1 MKCLKKVFFMVIL
14 LLLLTGCW
22 DKVELEDRAF
32 VYGIAIDT
40 AEKQS
45 EIKLTSQLIVPSQLS
60 TLGGGGG
67 SGPAFRNLSVTGETI
82 IDTNREMIKQTS
94 RVPDPTH
101 IKVIL
106 FSEDIVKQPT
116 LFKEYID
123 LFLREKDMRRGIL
136 IAVASGEAGE
146 LLSVEPQH
154 EKIPTQYIGRLLETK
169 GNLETIE
176 SIRVGDIQEKLLER
190 ESFPLPVIEKL
201 DSKSVNYV
209 GIAIYNGKKDQMVGL
224 LKGDEAKGL
233 SVLIEEKN
241 TGTLNINVEGKSST
255 VELLKINHK
264 ITLVNNNPNNFEF
277 KISLKII
284 GTIAEQFGNQDV
296 MNAEVHDK
304 FQLGLEQKI
313 HEITTKAVEKLQKD
327 YKTDVLELG
336 PYLHHYHPKV
346 WEQTKD
352 NWEFGENNFSK
363 SKINFDIHVMIERP
377 GTINKTSDRNENRQ

>member
-1 MKCLKKVFFMVIL
+1 MKCLKKVSFMVIL

-32 VYGIAIDT
+32 VYGIAIDA

-45 EIKLTSQLIVPSQLS
+45 EIKLTSQLVVPSQLT

-67 SGPAFRNLSVTGETI
+67 SGPAFRNLSITGETI
-82 IDTNREMIKQTS
+82 IDSNREMIKQTS

-106 FSEDIVKQPT
+106 FSEDIIKQPT
-116 LFKEYID
+116 IFKEHID

-136 IAVASGEAGE
+136 IAVTSGEAGE
-146 LLSVEPQH
+146 LLFVEPQH

-176 SIRVGDIQEKLLER
+176 SIRIGDIQEKLSER
-190 ESFPLPVIEKL
+190 ESFPLPLLEKL

-209 GIAIYNGKKDQMVGL
+209 GIAIYNGKKEQMVGI

-233 SVLIEEKN
+233 SILIEKNN
-241 TGTLNINVEGKSST
+241 TGTLNIKVEDKT
-255 VELLKINHK
+255 ATIELLKMKHK
-264 ITLVNNNPNNFEF
+264 ITLVNNDPNNFEF
-277 KISLKII
+277 NITLRII
-284 GTIAEQFGNQDV
+284 GTIAEQYGNQNV
-296 MNAEVHDK
+296 MSAEVHDK
-304 FQLGLEQKI
+304 FQLELERKV
-313 HEITTKAVEKLQKD
+313 HEIMTKAVEKLQKD
-327 YKTDVLELG
+327 YQTDIVGLG
-336 PYLHHYHPKV
+336 SYLHHYHPKV

-352 NWEFGENNFSK
+352 NWDSGENNFSK
-363 SKINFDIHVMIERP
+363 SKINFDIHVLIERP
-377 GTINKTSDRNENRQ
+377 GTINKTSGGNENR

>member
-1 MKCLKKVFFMVIL
+1 MKCLKKVSFMVIL

-32 VYGIAIDT
+32 VYGIAIDA

-45 EIKLTSQLIVPSQLS
+45 EIKLTSQLVVPSQLT

-67 SGPAFRNLSVTGETI
+67 SGPAFRNLSITGETI
-82 IDTNREMIKQTS
+82 IDSNREMIKQTS

-106 FSEDIVKQPT
+106 FSEDIIKQPT
-116 LFKEYID
+116 IFKEHID

-136 IAVASGEAGE
+136 IAVTSGEAGE
-146 LLSVEPQH
+146 LLFVEPQH

-176 SIRVGDIQEKLLER
+176 SIRIGDIQEKLSER
-190 ESFPLPVIEKL
+190 ESFPLPLLEKL

-209 GIAIYNGKKDQMVGL
+209 GIAIYNGKKEQMVGI

-233 SVLIEEKN
+233 SILIEKNN
-241 TGTLNINVEGKSST
+241 TGTLNIKVEDKT
-255 VELLKINHK
+255 ATIELLKMKHK
-264 ITLVNNNPNNFEF
+264 ITLVNNDPNNFEF
-277 KISLKII
+277 KISLKIT
-284 GTIAEQFGNQDV
+284 GTIAEQYGNQNV
-296 MNAEVHDK
+296 MSAEVHDK
-304 FQLGLEQKI
+304 FQLELERKV
-313 HEITTKAVEKLQKD
+313 HEIMTKAVEKLQKD
-327 YKTDVLELG
+327 YQTDIVGLG
-336 PYLHHYHPKV
+336 SYLHHYHPKV

-352 NWEFGENNFSK
+352 NWDSGENNFSK
-363 SKINFDIHVMIERP
+363 SKINFDIHVLIERP
-377 GTINKTSDRNENRQ
+377 GTINKTSDGNKHR